1 MGDGKWHGARKQESQ
16 EGEKQMNVITVTR
29 QIGSWG
35 DYIGVDV
42 AKALD
47 MRYIDREIITM
58 AAERAGVTEETIKSL
73 EEPKGLF
80 KRITDSVLSM
90 SPTPATASQALRQSD
105 YYTFAASHE
114 GIRKLM
120 LDGFSR
126 GEAVRHEVA
135 MKFPEAQAFEL
146 TKTVVEEFAQ
156 KGNVV
161 LAGSG
166 SQMFLRDRP
175 DVLHVLVVAP
185 VEDRIKA
192 IMEQEDVNRKVAER
206 RVKENDE
213 ARASYIKHHYKV
225 DWLNCSLYNLA
236 IDTSRI
242 PMELAVEL
250 VVKTAK
256 GVS

>member
-58 AAERAGVTEETIKSL
+58 AAERA
-73 EEPKGLF
+73 
-80 KRITDSVLSM
+80 
-90 SPTPATASQALRQSD
+90 D